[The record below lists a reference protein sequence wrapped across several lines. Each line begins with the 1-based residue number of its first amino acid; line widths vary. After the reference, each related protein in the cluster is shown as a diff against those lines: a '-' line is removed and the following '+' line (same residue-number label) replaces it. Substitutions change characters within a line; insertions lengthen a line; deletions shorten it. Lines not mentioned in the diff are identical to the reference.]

1 MSRPPKKALEQIKNY
16 CEKTQCRR
24 CIFGYKEHSLYDD
37 LDFVGCKLQMKNPC
51 DWEIND
57 DLNEGK

>member
-24 CIFGYKEHSLYDD
+24 CIFGRKCYGVDD
-37 LDFVGCKLQMKNPC
+37 LDFVGCELQMKNPC
-51 DWEIND
+51 DWEIEENTND
-57 DLNEGK
+57 KE

>member
-24 CIFGYKEHSLYDD
+24 CVFGDTEKIYES
-37 LDFVGCKLQMKNPC
+37 DFVGCLLQQTVPC
-51 DWEIND
+51 DWNVKEAD
-57 DLNEGK
+57 NETD